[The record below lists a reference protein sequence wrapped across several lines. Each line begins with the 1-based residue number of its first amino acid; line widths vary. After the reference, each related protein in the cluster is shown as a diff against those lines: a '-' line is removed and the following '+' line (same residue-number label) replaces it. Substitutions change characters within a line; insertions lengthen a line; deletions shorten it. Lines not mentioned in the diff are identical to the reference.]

1 MLIKLC
7 LSFVILFVFIFVF
20 FEVLF
25 LVLPLG
31 FPSLD
36 KQSTLLHV
44 CHERLPFQQHQS
56 RLHKEALIGFINI
69 CRFVPCQEI
78 LMTQNWM
85 TTHSHATVSWKWMDS
100 STCWPARLMTR
111 TSTAPIWNLK
121 YGEEWCLQ
129 RVLRNPPS
137 LFCILHTATAAKESM
152 GANYQILK
160 LNKFQKFPQTP
171 CLSPRDSSKETL
183 RSSSIR
189 SSLLQPNDGVDMG
202 GPTSLLTSSQNL
214 NSDCPG
220 SFLP

>member
-1 MLIKLC
+1 MKLC

-36 KQSTLLHV
+36 KQSTFHV

-121 YGEEWCLQ
+121 YVGRFWMYIAWILINCKRGISSRQ
-129 RVLRNPPS
+129 RNSYWLETVKYVWS
-137 LFCILHTATAAKESM
+137 LKKRTWLAEKWT
-152 GANYQILK
+152 
-160 LNKFQKFPQTP
+160 
-171 CLSPRDSSKETL
+171 
-183 RSSSIR
+183 
-189 SSLLQPNDGVDMG
+189 
-202 GPTSLLTSSQNL
+202 
-214 NSDCPG
+214 
-220 SFLP
+220 